1 MKKQGILENQA
12 KTVYLGI
19 GSNLGNKQHNIEIA
33 KFKLQNYKIEI
44 IKCSSNYETLSWPN
58 TKNPTFINIVLKIK
72 TFLSFFELQQICNL
86 IEKNLG
92 RKRLKKN
99 DPRTCDIDIIDYD
112 QKVLRYKKDQNLI
125 LPHPRMD
132 KRNFVL
138 LPLFEISKSWIH
150 PKKKIDIK
158 KLINSLSI
166 NNLKGIKQI

>member
-1 MKKQGILENQA
+1 MLL
-12 KTVYLGI
+12 LGI
-19 GSNLGNKQHNIEIA
+19 GSNLGNKQHNLEIA

-72 TFLSFFELQQICNL
+72 TFLSSFEVQQICNL
-86 IEKNLG
+86 IEKDLG

-150 PKKKIDIK
+150 PKKKIDVK

-166 NNLKGIKQI
+166 KSLKGIKQI